1 MISRSRFILAASTT
15 GLVVAAVPSMA
26 AARTNVAVCGQADAP
41 CSGQASNTF
50 TLNYTPGSPQAST
63 DDVNVGNF
71 SGGGAKGADVTVIAK
86 TDQSVYASNRQSINQ
101 SNGVTVVLVRFGHH

>member
-1 MISRSRFILAASTT
+1 MITRSRVALAATTIT
-15 GLVVAAVPSMA
+15 GLAAISPAMA
-26 AARTNVAVCGQADAP
+26 SASTNVAVCGQADAP